1 MLETDEHTTAP
12 TAEPPRPN
20 AFGDLSKGTL
30 RGFAF
35 KGVRA
40 VLLFLCRIFLG
51 MRIQGLENVPA
62 SGGLLVVA
70 NHLHN
75 ADPVLISIAFPRP
88 LHFMAKKELFG
99 VPVIGW
105 VISRVG
111 SFPVDRGRAD
121 RTAIRRAQ
129 ATLDQGIALG
139 IFPEGTRSRTGRI
152 ERVHTGVGMLALRGN
167 APILPIA
174 ITGSERLP
182 GSGSKK
188 RRKEAKDGMEPAPPY
203 LGVRIVVGEAFTLPR
218 GDNGRRLSTDEAT
231 DVVMRRVA
239 ALLPAPYRG
248 IYGEP
253 APEPLP
259 RTDSAS
265 ISSSAGSSVSTTS
278 SSDS

>member
-1 MLETDEHTTAP
+1 MAETDEHTTSP
-12 TAEPPRPN
+12 TAEPVRTPRPN
-20 AFGDLSKGTL
+20 MFGDLSKGTL
-30 RGFAF
+30 RGIPF
-35 KGVRA
+35 KMLRA
-40 VLLFLCRIFLG
+40 VLLFLCRVFLG

-62 SGGLLVVA
+62 SGGVLVVA

-99 VPVIGW
+99 VPVVGW

-121 RTAIRRAQ
+121 RTAIRRAL

-139 IFPEGTRSRTGRI
+139 IFPEGTRSRTRQI
-152 ERVHTGVGMLALRGN
+152 ERVHSGVGMLALRGN
-167 APILPIA
+167 APILPMA

-182 GSGSKK
+182 GSGTKKK
-188 RRKEAKDGMEPAPPY
+188 RKDTAAPAAPY
-203 LGVRIVVGEAFTLPR
+203 LGIRIVIGKAFTLPS
-218 GDNGRRLSTDEAT
+218 GEDGKRLSTDEAT

-239 ALLPAPYRG
+239 ALLPASYRG

-253 APEPLP
+253 APEP

-265 ISSSAGSSVSTTS
+265 TASSAGSSASTAS

>member
-1 MLETDEHTTAP
+1 MVETDEQTTTAA
-12 TAEPPRPN
+12 AERPARTPRPQ
-20 AFGDLSKGTL
+20 AFGDLGRGTL
-30 RGFAF
+30 RGVPF
-35 KGVRA
+35 KVVRA
-40 VLLFLCRIFLG
+40 TLLLLCRVFLG

-62 SGGLLVVA
+62 SGGVLVVA

-88 LHFMAKKELFG
+88 LHFMAKKELFA

-121 RTAIRRAQ
+121 RGAIRRAQ

-139 IFPEGTRSRTGRI
+139 IFPEGTRSRTRRI

-182 GSGSKK
+182 GSGAKK
-188 RRKEAKDGMEPAPPY
+188 QRKDANEPPPPY
-203 LGVRIVVGEAFTLPR
+203 LGVRVVIGETFTLPA
-218 GDNGRRLSTDEAT
+218 GDDGRRLSTDEAT
-231 DVVMRRVA
+231 DVVMRHVA
-239 ALLPAPYRG
+239 ALLPATYRG
-248 IYGEP
+248 IYSEP
-253 APEPLP
+253 AP

-265 ISSSAGSSVSTTS
+265 SSSSAGSSTSTTS
-278 SSDS
+278 SSSS

>member
-1 MLETDEHTTAP
+1 MVETDEQTTVP
-12 TAEPPRPN
+12 NTEPVRTPRPN
-20 AFGDLSKGTL
+20 AFGDLSNGTL
-30 RGFAF
+30 RGIPF
-35 KGVRA
+35 KLLRA

-51 MRIQGLENVPA
+51 MRVQGLQNVPS
-62 SGGLLVVA
+62 SGGLLVVS

-139 IFPEGTRSRTGRI
+139 IFPEGTRSRTRRI

-182 GSGSKK
+182 GSGTKK
-188 RRKEAKDGMEPAPPY
+188 KPKDATEPAPPY
-203 LGVRIVVGEAFTLPR
+203 LGVRVVIGEVFTLPA
-218 GDNGRRLSTDEAT
+218 GENGKRLSTDEAT
-231 DVVMRRVA
+231 DAVMRRVA
-239 ALLPAPYRG
+239 ALLPATYRG

-253 APEPLP
+253 APEP

-265 ISSSAGSSVSTTS
+265 MDSSAGSSASTAS